1 MVTPLTHRFI
11 PDDVAFEE
19 EPRDVATDVNLAAYT
34 PKLFTS
40 AATTTSKVR
49 RPMEVHAGVKLNVNK
64 QKVVH

>member
-1 MVTPLTHRFI
+1 MHRFI
-11 PDDVAFEE
+11 PDGVAFEE

-49 RPMEVHAGVKLNVNK
+49 RPMVL
-64 QKVVH
+64 